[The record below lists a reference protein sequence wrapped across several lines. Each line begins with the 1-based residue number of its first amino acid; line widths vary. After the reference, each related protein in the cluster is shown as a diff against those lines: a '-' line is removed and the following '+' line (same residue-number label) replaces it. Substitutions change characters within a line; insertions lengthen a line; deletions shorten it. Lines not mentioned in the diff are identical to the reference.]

1 MKTKRDLRRLKWITK
16 RLIFTAC
23 ILFLGGAALAQD
35 EESERTEKPQVLET
49 MEVWGTQIS
58 SSSVS
63 LGEDQISVKQADHLS
78 DLLRRRYIP
87 FAVKN
92 RASCGYAH
100 LSVRCPL
107 IHGNR
112 FFFS

>member
-1 MKTKRDLRRLKWITK
+1 MKTEREWQRLKWITK

-35 EESERTEKPQVLET
+35 EESEMTEEPQVLET

-63 LGEDQISVKQADHLS
+63 LGEDQISVKQADHLG
-78 DLLRRRYIP
+78 DLLRDEVACRDI
-87 FAVKN
+87 A
-92 RASCGYAH
+92 GYQRKFQMLTH
-100 LSVRCPL
+100 LL
-107 IHGNR
+107 LDLTY
-112 FFFS
+112 